1 MDHHSSSLLTDIG
14 LGIIFAAAAS
24 HIARLLR
31 QPLILGY
38 VLGGVLLGTNLG
50 FGLVTNEASIG
61 LISEI
66 GLILLLFIIGLE
78 INLRELLEMGKAV
91 FTLGFVQ
98 FALCVGLGM
107 AAFKPLGYSIG
118 GGNFDLLYLAVAL
131 ALSSTLIVVKL
142 LHDKF
147 ETGTVAGRL
156 TVGVLVLQDI
166 WAIIFMA
173 FQPNL
178 LDPRFGSI
186 LRSFGQGAVLVVLAF
201 LVSRHVLAR
210 LFHAVGKF
218 PELVLLSSMAWC
230 FLICGLAERAGLSKE
245 MGALIAGMSIA
256 MFPYGAD
263 VISKLAG
270 VRDFFVTLFFVALGL
285 KVPQPGPAVL
295 GLSVLIAVFV
305 LASRVLSIV
314 PLGRFVGV
322 GLRTGFVTAINLSQI
337 SEFSLV
343 ILALGAGY
351 KHITPELQSLVLTA
365 MLLASVVSTYLIK
378 FNDRLARV
386 GVRLAGRLGVRD
398 SDRSEAGGAADQQR
412 DLILLGC
419 FRAGEAFLA
428 DLARHAPQLK
438 QRLLVVDY
446 NTAMRGKIEA
456 MGFKW
461 VYGDL
466 AHPQTLHH
474 LGIAHASLI
483 VCSISDTFLKGTTNR
498 KLLTHLRHLAPE
510 AKLVMTADDAD
521 AARQLLDAGAH
532 EAVNPSA
539 LTGARLLR
547 IVADASGTEFPE
559 GEPCPTM
566 PR

>member
-1 MDHHSSSLLTDIG
+1 MDHHSASLLTDIG

-24 HIARLLR
+24 HVARIFK

-38 VLGGVLLGTNLG
+38 VLGGILLGTNLG
-50 FGLVTNEASIG
+50 FGLVTNQASIE

-78 INLRELLEMGKAV
+78 INLRELLGMGKAV
-91 FTLGFVQ
+91 FAIGFHQ
-98 FALCVGLGM
+98 FLICVGLGL

-156 TVGVLVLQDI
+156 TVGILVLQDI
-166 WAIIFMA
+166 WAIVFMA
-173 FQPNL
+173 FQPSL

-186 LRSFGQGAVLVVLAF
+186 LSSFAQGAVLVAVAF
-201 LVSRHVLAR
+201 LISRYVLAR
-210 LFHAVGKF
+210 LFHAAGKF
-218 PELVLLSSMAWC
+218 PELILLSSIAWC

-256 MFPYGAD
+256 AFPYATD
-263 VISKLAG
+263 VVSKLAG

-285 KVPQPGPAVL
+285 KVPHPSLHVL
-295 GLSVLIAVFV
+295 GLSALITIFV
-305 LASRVLSIV
+305 IASRAASIV
-314 PLGRFVGV
+314 PTGRLVGQS
-322 GLRTGFVTAINLSQI
+322 LRTSFVTALNLSQI

-351 KHITPELQSLVLTA
+351 KHITPELQALVLTA
-365 MLLASVVSTYLIK
+365 MLLASIVSTYLIK
-378 FNDRLARV
+378 YNDFLARL

-398 SDRSEAGGAADQQR
+398 SRHSDAIASDGKKR
-412 DLILLGC
+412 DIILLGC

-428 DLARHAPQLK
+428 GVARERPELR
-438 QRLLVVDY
+438 QRILVVDY
-446 NTAMRGKIEA
+446 NTAMRAKIED

-466 AHPQTLHH
+466 GHPQTLHH
-474 LGIAHASLI
+474 LGIESASLI
-483 VCSISDTFLKGTTNR
+483 ACSISDTFLKGTTNR
-498 KLLTHLRHLAPE
+498 KLLTHLKHLAPK
-510 AKLVMTADDAD
+510 ARLIMTATD
-521 AARQLLDAGAH
+521 AAAAKHLLEAGAH
-532 EAVNPSA
+532 EVLNPSA
-539 LTGARLLR
+539 LTGERLLR
-547 IVADASGTEFPE
+547 LIGEASDGLKPA
-559 GEPCPTM
+559 
-566 PR
+566 